1 MLKHLWF
8 YNNSYLCA
16 FFTLK
21 GAQPNEIAKPTAVDG
36 YINPVYDPDLI
47 Y

>member
-1 MLKHLWF
+1 MSE
-8 YNNSYLCA
+8 YPNNLNYA

-21 GAQPNEIAKPTAVDG
+21 GSQPNEVAKPTAVDG